1 MEILYTQ
8 NSREVAEQVAKIL
21 NTAAFA
27 AAVRTF
33 NTEISVSLPKP
44 MRDILVVAAAVSS
57 NDWVE
62 LLLLLSTLQNDYLS
76 IIE

>member
-44 MRDILVVAAAVSS
+44 MRDVLEAI
-57 NDWVE
+57 
-62 LLLLLSTLQNDYLS
+62 Q
-76 IIE
+76 IFPC